1 MDRKNAGVS
10 SMPEQSL
17 RPVRHDTFVIE
28 RGYPAAPER
37 VFAAFSDPVKKRKWF
52 ASGEKAFIEEYTL
65 DFRVGGREVTRFR
78 TQAGTCTN
86 NTVYQEIAAHQYI
99 VFAYTMSMDGRCFS
113 SSQATVE
120 FLPKDNGTQ
129 LLFTEQGAYFEGA
142 DGTAMREEGWSKLLD
157 QLTEKLER

>member
-1 MDRKNAGVS
+1 
-10 SMPEQSL
+10 MPEQSL
-17 RPVRHDTFVIE
+17 RPVRHHTFVIE
-28 RGYPAAPER
+28 RRYPAPPER

-52 ASGEKAFIEEYTL
+52 ASGEKAFMEKYAL
-65 DFRVGGREVTRFR
+65 GFRVGGREVTRFR

-86 NTVYQEIAAHQYI
+86 NTVYQEIVPHQYI
-99 VFAYTMSMDGRCFS
+99 VFAYTMSMDGKCFS

-120 FLPKDNGTQ
+120 FLAEDKGTQ

-142 DGTAMREEGWSKLLD
+142 DGPAMREEGWSKLLD

>member
-1 MDRKNAGVS
+1 
-10 SMPEQSL
+10 MPEQSP
-17 RPVRHDTFVIE
+17 RPVRHDNFVIE
-28 RGYPAAPER
+28 RRYPAPPER

-86 NTVYQEIAAHQYI
+86 NTVYQEIVAHRYI
-99 VFAYTMSMDGRCFS
+99 VFAYTMSMDDRCFS

-120 FLPKDNGTQ
+120 FLPKDNGTR

-142 DGTAMREEGWSKLLD
+142 DGPAMREEGWSKLLD